1 MKEYIVTGTKY
12 GRKAMVRVFA
22 YSTGEAM
29 RKARTE
35 HGFTSMQNT
44 KLA

>member
-1 MKEYIVTGTKY
+1 MKEYIVTGTKD

-22 YSTGEAM
+22 YSAGDAM
-29 RKARTE
+29 LKARTE

-44 KLA
+44 RLV

>member
-1 MKEYIVTGTKY
+1 MKEFIVTGTKD